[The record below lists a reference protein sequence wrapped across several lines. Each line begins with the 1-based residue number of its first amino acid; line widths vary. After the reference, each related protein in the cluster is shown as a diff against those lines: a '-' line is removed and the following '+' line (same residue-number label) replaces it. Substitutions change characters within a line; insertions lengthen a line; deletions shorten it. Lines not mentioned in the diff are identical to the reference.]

1 MASSAARG
9 RRCRRAST
17 WRSTSWRPSIWSP
30 GPSKALYALGPHWSA
45 GSCSNYNGGGPD
57 GLAAC
62 ERFGAVFTT
71 LMGVYFGLAG
81 FQG

>member
-1 MASSAARG
+1 MAVDIVAAFYLVAWALQG
-9 RRCRRAST
+9 
-17 WRSTSWRPSIWSP
+17 
-30 GPSKALYALGPHWSA
+30 LYALGPHWSA